1 MPPSDTSTSAPTR
14 TAATRTDLA
23 RRVTVTVAAV
33 ACVTGTLVGT
43 GVVGTPVADTAG
55 GALSDDATLLAPA
68 GPAFSI
74 WSVIYAGLA
83 AYAIWQ
89 WLPSQAASSRMR
101 ATGWLAAASMVLN
114 AGWLLVTQQDWVWGS
129 VVVIVAL
136 LAVLVE
142 LVRRLHRDPA
152 TSKVEL
158 VAVDGTF
165 GLYLGWVAVA
175 TCANTAAA
183 LASDDIALS
192 TLPSALVVV
201 LVAAAGVGMSWAF
214 GGRWAVAAAITW
226 GLGWLA
232 YGRVAEE
239 PDSTPVAVVATV
251 AAVVVVLA
259 VVALHRR
266 SPAASGSA
274 ASTRDA
280 SAAAAR

>member
-1 MPPSDTSTSAPTR
+1 MTASDTRTTTPAPTSG
-14 TAATRTDLA
+14 DLA
-23 RRVTVTVAAV
+23 RRLAVTVAAV
-33 ACVTGTLVGT
+33 ACVTGTLIGT
-43 GVVGTPVADTAG
+43 GVVGEPVADTAG

-74 WSVIYAGLA
+74 WSVVYAGLA

-89 WLPSQAASSRMR
+89 WLPAQAASSRMR

-114 AGWLLVTQQDWVWGS
+114 AGWLLVTQQDRVWGS

-142 LVRRLHRDPA
+142 LVRRLHRNPA
-152 TSKVEL
+152 TSKVEV

-183 LASDDIALS
+183 LASDDV
-192 TLPSALVVV
+192 TLPSVPSALVVV
-201 LVAAAGVGMSWAF
+201 LVAAAGVAMSWAL
-214 GGRWAVAAAITW
+214 GGRWTVAGAIAW

-232 YGRVAEE
+232 YGRAAEE
-239 PDSTPVAVVATV
+239 PGSTTVAVVASV

-259 VVALHRR
+259 AVALHRR
-266 SPAASGSA
+266 SPAALG
-274 ASTRDA
+274 
-280 SAAAAR
+280 ARHHVGAGR

>member
-1 MPPSDTSTSAPTR
+1 MTSSSTPAPAGTRSGTRADTGP
-14 TAATRTDLA
+14 ATRADLV
-23 RRVTVTVAAV
+23 RRLVVTVAGI

-83 AYAIWQ
+83 AYVVWQ
-89 WLPSQAASSRMR
+89 WLPSQAASPRMR

-142 LVRRLHRDPA
+142 IVRRLHRDPA
-152 TSKVEL
+152 RSAVE
-158 VAVDGTF
+158 VVVVDGTF

-183 LASDDIALS
+183 LASDDI
-192 TLPSALVVV
+192 TLPAVPSALVVV
-201 LVAAAGVGMSWAF
+201 LVAGAGVLAAWAL
-214 GGRWAVAAAITW
+214 GGRWAVAGAIAW

-232 YGRVAEE
+232 YGRVAESPE
-239 PDSTPVAVVATV
+239 STLVAVVAVV

-259 VVALHRR
+259 AVGWHRR
-266 SPAASGSA
+266 SPAAGA
-274 ASTRDA
+274 LTRA
-280 SAAAAR
+280 GR